1 VLLGQ
6 WNAGDYGRMSMQL
19 ELEDTKRVQTVAEGD
34 LGKFL
39 GGRPRRK
46 RKGNM
51 NVQLRDTYFKSWRC
65 EQMSTTLPAWSL
77 GYQNFN
83 MLSFCT
89 PKGVTWVACASSR
102 HFLLL
107 LLLFLAMQILLTNI
121 FGLNLGDNY
130 FEINNSCLPFILSRN
145 YCNITWAKATTASM
159 YNSQSSGEKS

>member
-1 VLLGQ
+1 MLLGQ
-6 WNAGDYGRMSMQL
+6 WNAGDYDRMSMKL
-19 ELEDTKRVQTVAEGD
+19 ELVDNKCVQTVAEGD

-39 GGRPRRK
+39 RGRSRRK
-46 RKGNM
+46 REGNM
-51 NVQLRDTYFKSWRC
+51 NVQLMDTYFKYWRC
-65 EQMSTTLPAWSL
+65 EQLSTTLPACSL

-102 HFLLL
+102 HFS
-107 LLLFLAMQILLTNI
+107 LLLFLAMQILINSI

-145 YCNITWAKATTASM
+145 YCNITCA
-159 YNSQSSGEKS
+159 